1 MNSSTCIDMLDKQNS
16 INSTQGG
23 RGRCEQVRSRQR
35 SVNVMLFDVL
45 VAVEGPYDGRR
56 NNMVMYFMAC
66 DMICV
71 WGAYVDR

>member
-45 VAVEGPYDGRR
+45 VAVKGPYDGRQ
-56 NNMVMYFMAC
+56 NNMVMYFLWRA
-66 DMICV
+66 IQHCV
-71 WGAYVDR
+71 CVGLT